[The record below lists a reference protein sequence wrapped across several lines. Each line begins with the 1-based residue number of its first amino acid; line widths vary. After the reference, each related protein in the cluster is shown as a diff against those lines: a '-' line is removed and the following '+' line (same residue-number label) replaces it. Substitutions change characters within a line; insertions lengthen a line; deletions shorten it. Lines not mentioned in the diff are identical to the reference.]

1 MLSDLPNVSYYSEG
15 QGRGIAGNKGR
26 KIHSE
31 SLSELFGKKKLI
43 TLFLHA
49 ILAD

>member
-31 SLSELFGKKKLI
+31 SLSGLFGEKKLMM
-43 TLFLHA
+43 LFLHA
-49 ILAD
+49 ILAE